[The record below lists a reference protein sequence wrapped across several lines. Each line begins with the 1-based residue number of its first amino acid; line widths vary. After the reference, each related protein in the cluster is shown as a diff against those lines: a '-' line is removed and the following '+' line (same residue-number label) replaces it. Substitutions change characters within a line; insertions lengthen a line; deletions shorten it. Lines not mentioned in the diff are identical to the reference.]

1 MSTDVSLHDNLRVQI
16 AAKQATIATIG
27 LGYVGLPLALS
38 VYESGFK
45 VLGVDLNAARV
56 DAINAGQQVLSY
68 MPAHR
73 VSDAAAS
80 GRFRATADYADVTA
94 VDVIVMCVPTPL
106 SEERTPDLTF
116 VRRAAEALAP
126 NLRPGQLIVLESTVW
141 PGATETVLRPILESS
156 GLKVGEDIF
165 LGFSPERE
173 DPGNAVHH
181 TRNIPKI
188 VGADDDAS
196 RDLLQVFYEQFV
208 ETAVPVSSSAVAE
221 AAKLVENSF
230 RTVNIAYVNELK
242 VSLAA
247 MGIDV
252 WEVIAAAATKPFGYM
267 PFYPGPGIGGDCIP
281 VSPVYLSW
289 RARDIGSPLPLV
301 EAARDSSDR
310 TPLIVADT
318 TVAEIAARFGKGPK
332 EARVLLVGISY
343 KRDVEDTRISPALT
357 ILQRLENCGATVD
370 FHDDFFPVMPTTR
383 DNPELAGRKSV
394 PITAE
399 TLATYDAVLITT
411 DHTDVDYAMIARE
424 ARLVCDSRNVFDA
437 RGIGIDRE
445 KLLKV

>member
-1 MSTDVSLHDNLRVQI
+1 MSLHENLRLRI
-16 AAKQATIATIG
+16 ASKEATVATIG

-38 VYESGFK
+38 VYESGFQ
-45 VLGVDLNAARV
+45 VLGVDLNASRV
-56 DAINAGQQVLSY
+56 EAINKGEQVLSY

-73 VSDAAAS
+73 VSDAVAS
-80 GRFRATADYADVTA
+80 GRFSATADYADVTSA
-94 VDVIVMCVPTPL
+94 DVIVICVPTPL
-106 SEERTPDLTF
+106 SDEQTPDMTY
-116 VRRAAEALAP
+116 VRRAAEALQP
-126 NLRPGQLIVLESTVW
+126 NLRPGQMLVLESTVW
-141 PGATETVLRPILESS
+141 PGATETVLRPILE
-156 GLKVGEDIF
+156 GGDLRVGEDIF

-208 ETAVPVSSSAVAE
+208 ETAVPVSSSAAAE

-242 VSLAA
+242 VALSA

-281 VSPVYLSW
+281 VSPVYLAW

-301 EAARDSSDR
+301 ELARESSDR

-318 TVAEIAARFGKGPK
+318 TIAEIASRFGKGPK

-357 ILQRLENCGATVD
+357 ILQRLESCGVAVD
-370 FHDDFFPVMPTTR
+370 YHDDFFPVMPQTR
-383 DNPELAGRKSV
+383 DNPELAGRRSV
-394 PITAE
+394 AITPEA
-399 TLATYDAVLITT
+399 LASYDAVLITT
-411 DHTDVDYAMIARE
+411 DHTDVDYAMISRE
-424 ARLVCDSRNVFDA
+424 AKLVCDSRNVFDA
-437 RGIGIDRE
+437 RGVGIERD
-445 KLLKV
+445 KLVKV